1 MTQMNAK
8 RYWLGALVF
17 VLLALIWLVKHS
29 HQLSAEKKVAAQNI
43 TVTGLIAEESSVPRN
58 MVFSGPVVGRDEV
71 PIYSDLAQ
79 GRIDKILVDAGQRV
93 KAGTILAT
101 VDTAQLK
108 IQKAQQQANKERAV
122 AGVKQQETSLE
133 EAKAQYEQA
142 KSERQRGELTVQT
155 GLISKEML
163 EQKIT
168 AEQLAKTRMQAA
180 KIALSMAQAES
191 KVAVAQMN
199 ESDLRLSQAAIRSP
213 VSGLVVER
221 NARTG
226 MILAQNSEPLFM
238 ILRDDDL
245 EVELEVSADDA
256 PRLKLGMPVTIQ
268 LTASAASPSGSA
280 SVSNSGQ
287 LDAVKARVSSWL
299 QAWQSKNIE
308 SYLASYSE
316 KFVPEQKKERV
327 AWAEQRKKRLA
338 TKDSLQIS
346 LAQINVRLKGDN
358 ATAEFVQ
365 HYSAKGKKEDA
376 NKRLT
381 LVHEGND
388 WLIVREQMIDHL
400 DAMQGERASS
410 EAMLSSASGYN
421 GKVSR
426 AATQINRQ
434 NQIAKVRVRF
444 NQTPNLILGQFARVT
459 VNLMSPRAIYLPDT
473 AVRFDGASAYVFTVQ
488 QGLAKRIPVKIG
500 QHIADKLEILEGVPT
515 GILVI
520 DSAASFLRDGEAVQ
534 VADHSTAQ
542 NKAK

>member
-1 MTQMNAK
+1 
-8 RYWLGALVF
+8 
-17 VLLALIWLVKHS
+17 
-29 HQLSAEKKVAAQNI
+29 
-43 TVTGLIAEESSVPRN
+43 

-93 KAGTILAT
+93 KAGAILAT

-388 WLIVREQMIDHL
+388 WLIVREQIIDHL

-410 EAMLSSASGYN
+410 EAMLSRASGYD

>member
-17 VLLALIWLVKHS
+17 ALLALIWLVKHS
-29 HQLSAEKKVAAQNI
+29 HQLSAEKKVVVQNI
-43 TVTGLIAEESSVPRN
+43 TVTGVVAEEVSVPRN

-71 PIYSDLAQ
+71 PVYSDLEQ

-93 KAGTILAT
+93 KAGAILAT
-101 VDTAQLK
+101 VDATQLK
-108 IQKAQQQANKERAV
+108 IQRAQQQANKERAV
-122 AGVKQQETSLE
+122 AGVRQQETSLE

-155 GLISKEML
+155 GLISKEVL

-168 AEQLAKTRMQAA
+168 AEQLAKARMQAA
-180 KIALSMAQAES
+180 KSALSMAQAES
-191 KVAVAQMN
+191 KVAAAQMN
-199 ESDLRLSQAAIRSP
+199 ESDLRLNQAAIRSP
-213 VSGLVVER
+213 VSGLIVER

-256 PRLKLGMPVTIQ
+256 PRLKLGMPVNIQ
-268 LTASAASPSGSA
+268 ITGSAASPSGSV
-280 SVSNSGQ
+280 SLSNSGQ
-287 LDAVKARVSSWL
+287 LEAVKARVSSWL

-308 SYLASYSE
+308 AYLASYSE
-316 KFVPEQKKERV
+316 KFVPEQKIERA
-327 AWAEQRKKRLA
+327 AWIEQRKKRLA
-338 TKDSLQIS
+338 TKDALQIS
-346 LAQINVRLKGDN
+346 LAQMNVHLNGDK

-365 HYSAKGKKEDA
+365 HYSASGKKEDI

-381 LVHEGND
+381 LVREGD
-388 WLIVREQMIDHL
+388 KWLIVREQMIDHL

-410 EAMLSSASGYN
+410 SSEGSNVNGYN
-421 GKVSR
+421 GRVSR

-459 VNLMSPRAIYLPDT
+459 VNMMSPRGIYLPDN

-488 QGLAKRIPVKIG
+488 QGLAKRTPVKIG
-500 QHIADKLEILEGVPT
+500 QHVADKLEILEGVPA
-515 GILVI
+515 GMLVI

-534 VADHSTAQ
+534 LAHPVAQ

>member
-1 MTQMNAK
+1 
-8 RYWLGALVF
+8 
-17 VLLALIWLVKHS
+17 
-29 HQLSAEKKVAAQNI
+29 
-43 TVTGLIAEESSVPRN
+43 
-58 MVFSGPVVGRDEV
+58 
-71 PIYSDLAQ
+71 
-79 GRIDKILVDAGQRV
+79 
-93 KAGTILAT
+93 
-101 VDTAQLK
+101 
-108 IQKAQQQANKERAV
+108 
-122 AGVKQQETSLE
+122 
-133 EAKAQYEQA
+133 
-142 KSERQRGELTVQT
+142 
-155 GLISKEML
+155 
-163 EQKIT
+163 
-168 AEQLAKTRMQAA
+168 
-180 KIALSMAQAES
+180 
-191 KVAVAQMN
+191 
-199 ESDLRLSQAAIRSP
+199 
-213 VSGLVVER
+213 
-221 NARTG
+221 
-226 MILAQNSEPLFM
+226 M